1 MPQYGYQMQRAD
13 VQYVLKV
20 PSDTTTNKTG
30 VVRIGTELYAGNG
43 TYWTVA
49 GGDVSS
55 LYANRALSNLS
66 SVAINTSLLTGTSA
80 SINLGS
86 ITKNWKNLYLSGTS
100 SSTDGII
107 YRNGETFIHNYTIP
121 GTDGD
126 NTFIG
131 TGSGSYFNL
140 SGSGVNGSYNLGVGT
155 VTLRA
160 NTTGSRNTAIGTYAM
175 QNNTTGV
182 NNTVVGQ
189 NALATNTTGYNNAVL
204 GVRAAAFGSPHDIA
218 AVGVDAASRTNNA
231 TYISALGTDAYYN
244 AYNSLYG
251 VAIGDSTL
259 WKDSTGIKNTAVGS
273 RAGYYLG
280 DTYPNFSTQKDN
292 YMTFLGADASR
303 DSSVYHQTG
312 LTNSTAIGYN
322 AKVSASNQVVIGN
335 DDVTTTLLKG
345 SVGIGTSAPD
355 SLLTVEEGIYG
366 KRGVRF
372 SGLPTGV
379 GTKAVRIDGNGVL
392 SVADTT
398 AGGGLTVGTTTITS
412 GTNTKV
418 LYNNSGV
425 VGEYTVS
432 GSGNVAMTTSP
443 AFTTPD
449 LGTPSALVGTN
460 ITGTAASLTAG
471 NATTLATSRNLN
483 NAAFNGSA
491 NVLVPDQNPSI
502 MALLGGAILAEPV
515 TGDVF
520 KTASSANL
528 TDGQVRWVAVY
539 IPGTMTI
546 TGIKWIQQTQGN
558 YTADNYNGVGL
569 YSYSGGNLTLVA
581 SSTNDGNIW
590 KATSFTWSSKAFSST
605 YAASPGLYFAALI
618 YNSSAQTTAPAL
630 RVNQLSSD
638 LLNTVDF
645 TNSAKFGASLTAQT
659 TLPAGPTAMS
669 TLATM
674 SGVAYLALY

>member
-1 MPQYGYQMQRAD
+1 MITGIAYGQRYQVMPQPGYGPVKRMLIDSVLTIPTNLTGGSNITSGRDTGKIRYNIPDSSLQVYTGYQWW
-13 VQYVLKV
+13 KPGV
-20 PSDTTTNKTG
+20 PLSSITAATATNSIDNANYGQTWNWTGLTSNAMTLLASTTASSPASALLTLSRSGANASVGRTTYALTVTNQHTG
-30 VVRIGTELYAGNG
+30 TTATNYGIFSQANSGVTTYAG
-43 TYWTVA
+43 
-49 GGDVSS
+49 
-55 LYANRALSNLS
+55 RF
-66 SVAINTSLLTGTSA
+66 
-80 SINLGS
+80 GS
-86 ITKNWKNLYLSGTS
+86 SGTS
-100 SSTDGII
+100 NAYGLFSQAAGAGANIA
-107 YRNGETFIHNYTIP
+107 G
-121 GTDGD
+121 
-126 NTFIG
+126 
-131 TGSGSYFNL
+131 YFNAT
-140 SGSGVNGSYNLGVGT
+140 SGTSNYAIIVPASG
-155 VTLRA
+155 
-160 NTTGSRNTAIGTYAM
+160 
-175 QNNTTGV
+175 
-182 NNTVVGQ
+182 
-189 NALATNTTGYNNAVL
+189 
-204 GVRAAAFGSPHDIA
+204 
-218 AVGVDAASRTNNA
+218 
-231 TYISALGTDAYYN
+231 
-244 AYNSLYG
+244 
-251 VAIGDSTL
+251 
-259 WKDSTGIKNTAVGS
+259 
-273 RAGYYLG
+273 
-280 DTYPNFSTQKDN
+280 
-292 YMTFLGADASR
+292 
-303 DSSVYHQTG
+303 
-312 LTNSTAIGYN
+312 
-322 AKVSASNQVVIGN
+322 
-335 DDVTTTLLKG
+335 G

-674 SGVAYLALY
+674 SGIAYLALY